1 MQVIDEVRVETSAS
15 VPSTKIFKFVGPQG
29 KKIHAFLINHGAH
42 GYGKFGIDEMSLKA
56 FETGLHKIENSL
68 DRKQITNIMYDL
80 IKSGKIAGS
89 RVLNLILNNLQ
100 HETAVDVLQDTLCI
114 VVPAIL
120 EKFLHPEVHEIWST
134 KMFEL
139 TIQIMKSG
147 TFKQFNSAMETLL
160 ASAIDFA

>member
-1 MQVIDEVRVETSAS
+1 
-15 VPSTKIFKFVGPQG
+15 
-29 KKIHAFLINHGAH
+29 
-42 GYGKFGIDEMSLKA
+42 MSLKA